1 MNASGKINLS
11 DGTVYVFEDE
21 DVAQVAEDIKELAE
35 GSRNLNGEKPSARCG
50 LFGDLPGNL
59 KEAIKAKHP
68 DIPDDALYFAD
79 ADPESLFLLRD
90 ESITGTCFN
99 DDAEDDPVA
108 SPSHYKRGGVEC
120 KHVMA
125 AMLDGLDLTP
135 EQGYWYGCAIK
146 YLWRWPKKNGLQD
159 IAKCRECLHIL
170 MDTLEK

>member
-1 MNASGKINLS
+1 MKASGKIKLS

-21 DVAQVAEDIKELAE
+21 DVAQVAADIKELAE

-50 LFGDLPGNL
+50 LFGDLPGDL

-68 DIPDDALYFAD
+68 DIPDDAFYFAD
-79 ADPESLFLLRD
+79 ADLE
-90 ESITGTCFN
+90 TGTYFK
-99 DDAEDDPVA
+99 DDEEDDPVG

-170 MDTLEK
+170 MGTLEK

>member
-1 MNASGKINLS
+1 MKASGKIKLS
-11 DGTVYVFEDE
+11 DGTVYVFEGE
-21 DVAQVAEDIKELAE
+21 DVAQVSADIKELAE

-50 LFGDLPGNL
+50 FFCDLPGDL

-68 DIPDDALYFAD
+68 DIPDDAFYFAD
-79 ADPESLFLLRD
+79 ADLE
-90 ESITGTCFN
+90 TGTYFK
-99 DDAEDDPVA
+99 DDEEDDPVA

-170 MDTLEK
+170 MDTVEK